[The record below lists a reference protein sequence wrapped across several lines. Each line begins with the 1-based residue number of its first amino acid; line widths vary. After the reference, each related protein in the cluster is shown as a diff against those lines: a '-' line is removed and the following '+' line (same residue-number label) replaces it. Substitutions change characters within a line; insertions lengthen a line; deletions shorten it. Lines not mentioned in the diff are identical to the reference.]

1 MTRHRYS
8 YSVKPIESLEPG
20 RNWYEVVDV
29 VNSNQLTDITKL

>member
-1 MTRHRYS
+1 MNTYRNRYS
-8 YSVKPIESLEPG
+8 IKPIESLSPG